1 MSQLFSLLP
10 QSSHLLII
18 SEQLLWAAWLLP
30 ETRHFHSDLLSRP
43 RNPSCIMAFGW
54 NLVLN
59 TAAPELNWTWKLLF
73 STLFGH
79 KRKLFP
85 KEEISLQH
93 THGLWADS
101 HFPQQLLTLPR
112 TQQGPRRKWQPRL
125 GLSVSGFPSQFE
137 EQLKRTC
144 MEVYKFAQETAA

>member
-43 RNPSCIMAFGW
+43 RNLSCIMAFGW

-59 TAAPELNWTWKLLF
+59 TAAPELNLKVA
-73 STLFGH
+73 
-79 KRKLFP
+79 
-85 KEEISLQH
+85 LQH
-93 THGLWADS
+93 TLW
-101 HFPQQLLTLPR
+101 
-112 TQQGPRRKWQPRL
+112 TQKEAIP
-125 GLSVSGFPSQFE
+125 
-137 EQLKRTC
+137 
-144 MEVYKFAQETAA
+144 